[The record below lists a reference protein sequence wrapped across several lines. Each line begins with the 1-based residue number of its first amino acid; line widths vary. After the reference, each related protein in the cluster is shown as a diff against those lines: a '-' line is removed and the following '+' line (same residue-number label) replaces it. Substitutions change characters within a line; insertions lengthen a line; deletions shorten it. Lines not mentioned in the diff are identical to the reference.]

1 MYKIEELKE
10 LIQAFKEGGLTEL
23 DLKDRDFEIT
33 LKKENT
39 IQSTQIQTNPQPI
52 IVDRIQT
59 QEVVQRPVE
68 IEVPTKVQEEVS
80 VEIEGNLVKSP
91 IVGTFYAA
99 SNPESGNF
107 ASLGQKVK
115 KGDILCIV
123 EAMKLMNEIE
133 SEYDGEIV
141 EILVQNE
148 EMVEFGQPLF
158 KIK

>member
-1 MYKIEELKE
+1 MYKIDELKE

-33 LKKENT
+33 LKKEIQIANT
-39 IQSTQIQTNPQPI
+39 SQIQMAPVIAQQPQIVAQPVQETQI
-52 IVDRIQT
+52 
-59 QEVVQRPVE
+59 EVETKE
-68 IEVPTKVQEEVS
+68 IEKEEIS
-80 VEIEGNLVKSP
+80 GNIITSP

-99 SNPESGNF
+99 ANPESEDF
-107 ASLGQKVK
+107 AVLGQKVK

>member
-1 MYKIEELKE
+1 MYKIDELKE

-33 LKKENT
+33 LKKEIQIANT
-39 IQSTQIQTNPQPI
+39 SQIQMAPVITQQPQIVAQPVDETQI
-52 IVDRIQT
+52 
-59 QEVVQRPVE
+59 EVETKE
-68 IEVPTKVQEEVS
+68 IEKEEIS
-80 VEIEGNLVKSP
+80 GNIITSP

-99 SNPESGNF
+99 ANPESEDF
-107 ASLGQKVK
+107 AVLGQKVK

>member
-1 MYKIEELKE
+1 MYKIDELKE

-33 LKKENT
+33 LKKEIQIANT
-39 IQSTQIQTNPQPI
+39 SQIQMAPVITQQPQIVAQPVEETQI
-52 IVDRIQT
+52 
-59 QEVVQRPVE
+59 EVETKE
-68 IEVPTKVQEEVS
+68 IEKEEIS
-80 VEIEGNLVKSP
+80 GNIITSP

-99 SNPESGNF
+99 ANPESENF
-107 ASLGQKVK
+107 AVLGQKVK

>member
-1 MYKIEELKE
+1 MYKIDELKE

-33 LKKENT
+33 LKKEIQIANT
-39 IQSTQIQTNPQPI
+39 SQIQMAPVITQQPQIVAQPVEETQI
-52 IVDRIQT
+52 
-59 QEVVQRPVE
+59 EVETKE
-68 IEVPTKVQEEVS
+68 IEKEEIS
-80 VEIEGNLVKSP
+80 GNIITSP

-99 SNPESGNF
+99 ANPESENF
-107 ASLGQKVK
+107 AVLGQKVK

-148 EMVEFGQPLF
+148 EMVEFGQPLDR
-158 KIK
+158 KSVV

>member
-1 MYKIEELKE
+1 MYKIDELKE

-33 LKKENT
+33 LKKEIQIANT
-39 IQSTQIQTNPQPI
+39 SQIQMAPVITQQPQ
-52 IVDRIQT
+52 IVAQ
-59 QEVVQRPVE
+59 PVE
-68 IEVPTKVQEEVS
+68 EAQIEVETK
-80 VEIEGNLVKSP
+80 EIEKEEISGNIITSP

-99 SNPESGNF
+99 ANPESEDF
-107 ASLGQKVK
+107 AVLGQKVK

>member
-1 MYKIEELKE
+1 MYKIDELKE

-33 LKKENT
+33 LKKEIQIANT
-39 IQSTQIQTNPQPI
+39 SQIQMAPVIAQQPQIVAQPVQETQI
-52 IVDRIQT
+52 
-59 QEVVQRPVE
+59 EVETKE
-68 IEVPTKVQEEVS
+68 IEKEEIS
-80 VEIEGNLVKSP
+80 GNIITSP

-99 SNPESGNF
+99 ANPESENF
-107 ASLGQKVK
+107 AVLGQKVK

>member
-1 MYKIEELKE
+1 MYKIDELKE

-33 LKKENT
+33 LKKEIQIANT
-39 IQSTQIQTNPQPI
+39 SQIQMAPVITQQPQIVAQPVEETQI
-52 IVDRIQT
+52 
-59 QEVVQRPVE
+59 EVETKE
-68 IEVPTKVQEEVS
+68 IEKEEIS
-80 VEIEGNLVKSP
+80 GNIITSP

-99 SNPESGNF
+99 ANPESEDF
-107 ASLGQKVK
+107 AVLGQKVK